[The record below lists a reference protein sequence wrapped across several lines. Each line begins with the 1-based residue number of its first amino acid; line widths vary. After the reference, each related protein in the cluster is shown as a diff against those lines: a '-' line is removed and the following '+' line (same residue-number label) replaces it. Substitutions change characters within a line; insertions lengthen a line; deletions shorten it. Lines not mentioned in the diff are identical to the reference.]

1 MNNKL
6 KKSPLK
12 TDPVSFWSTPAG
24 QSVINAGVSVGV
36 GLLGSLFG
44 RKKRRRQARK
54 EREAEAA
61 YNARMKEYEDME
73 FTPIDPSIAD
83 QENLFEDMEID
94 MTGFEM
100 QRKAFLQSQANIL
113 QTLQSVGGTSGA
125 AGLAQALSIQAD
137 KQTEQMGLTVSQ
149 MMNRSR
155 ELRIQEDSRINQ
167 AMTQIEL
174 ANAEGARQFELE
186 KLTTLLGVDAQ
197 RLAGARGQIN
207 ARRAQTGS
215 IFSALGQ
222 IGGGYLAGGGKLPNF
237 AEMFKKNSALPNL
250 SGTTGGGI
258 DLTRKQVG
266 PIEG

>member
-12 TDPVSFWSTPAG
+12 DGGLLLSNPAV
-24 QSVINAGVSVGV
+24 QSALIGV
-36 GLLGSLFG
+36 GGSLLGSLFG
-44 RKKRRRQARK
+44 RKKRRRQERK

-61 YNARMKEYEDME
+61 YNERMKAYEDME
-73 FTPIDPSIAD
+73 YTPIDPSIVD

-113 QTLQSVGGTSGA
+113 QTLQSTGGTSGA

-137 KQTEQMGLTVSQ
+137 KQTEQMGVTVSQ
-149 MMNRSR
+149 MLNRSR
-155 ELRIQEDSRINQ
+155 ELRIEEDSRINQ

-186 KLTTLLGVDAQ
+186 QLTTLLGVDAQ
-197 RLAGARGQIN
+197 RLAGARGQIA

-215 IFSALGQ
+215 ILGALGQ
-222 IGGGYLAGGGKLPNF
+222 IGGGYLSGGGKIPNF
-237 AEMFKKNSALPNL
+237 SSFFKNNNSKVNSEYPN
-250 SGTTGGGI
+250 
-258 DLTRKQVG
+258 
-266 PIEG
+266 PIMDPDA

>member
-12 TDPVSFWSTPAG
+12 TDPVTFWSTPAG
-24 QSVINAGVSVGV
+24 QSVINAGVGVGV
-36 GLLGSLFG
+36 SLLGSLFG
-44 RKKRRRQARK
+44 RKKRRRQQRK

-61 YNARMKEYEDME
+61 YNERMKAYEDME
-73 FTPIDPSIAD
+73 YTPIDPSIVD

-94 MTGFEM
+94 MTGFEK

-113 QTLQSVGGTSGA
+113 QTLQSTGGTSGA

-137 KQTEQMGLTVSQ
+137 KQTEQMGMTVSQ
-149 MMNRSR
+149 MMNRAR
-155 ELRIQEDSRINQ
+155 ELRIEEDSRINQ
-167 AMTQIEL
+167 ATTQVEL

-207 ARRAQTGS
+207 ARRAQTGQV
-215 IFSALGQ
+215 LGMVGQ
-222 IGGGYLAGGGKLPNF
+222 IAGGYLSGGGKIPNF
-237 AEMFKKNSALPNL
+237 SSFFKNNNSNNSIVNTNNNGEYGDYIETNP
-250 SGTTGGGI
+250 GI
-258 DLTRKQVG
+258 V
-266 PIEG
+266 

>member
-12 TDPVSFWSTPAG
+12 ITGNPAVD
-24 QSVINAGVSVGV
+24 QAIVGV
-36 GLLGSLFG
+36 GINLISSFLGRG
-44 RKKRRRQARK
+44 KRRAQRRK
-54 EREAEAA
+54 IAEAEEA
-61 YNARMKEYEDME
+61 YNERMKAYEDME
-73 FTPIDPSIAD
+73 FTPINPSIAD

-113 QTLQSVGGTSGA
+113 QTLQATGGTSGA
-125 AGLAQALSIQAD
+125 AGLAQALSVQAE
-137 KQTEQMGLTVSQ
+137 KQSEQMGMTVSQ
-149 MMNRSR
+149 MMNKSR

-197 RLAGARGQIN
+197 KLAGARGQLN
-207 ARRAQTGS
+207 ARRAQTGQM
-215 IFSALGQ
+215 LGMVGQ
-222 IGGGYLAGGGKLPNF
+222 IAGGYLSGGGKIPNF
-237 AEMFKKNSALPNL
+237 SDMFNKNSALPNL
-250 SGTTGGGI
+250 SGTTGGGV
-258 DLTRKQVG
+258 DLTRNQIG
-266 PIEG
+266 PIAD